1 MLGVISMIKKLK
13 EKYVFFDVD
22 GTLSEYRYDDKL
34 YGGGCSLLGCQ
45 SLEDLLFNNLFYKAR
60 PLKTMQNIIENLDSD
75 KIFIL
80 GAVTT
85 NTEIDQKYLWLN
97 KYFPNIKRENIF
109 FICSTMLKPEVIV
122 EYCKH
127 YNLDIKNVVFVDDRI
142 DVLRKAEEMGITAYH
157 PSSFT
162 E

>member
-1 MLGVISMIKKLK
+1 MLEKLK
-13 EKYVFFDVD
+13 DKYIFFDVD